1 MLRELKIENLAIIDE
16 LDLEFEDGFIVLT
29 GETGA
34 GKSIILSGINL
45 LIGEKATT
53 DMIRSG
59 EKNLSAQ
66 GVFEVNNEQKE
77 ELLDK
82 FGIDIEENEVI
93 VRRTLDV
100 NGKGKIYVN
109 GIRVSLTNLKE
120 IMGTLVDIVGQHS
133 HQMLLNKSNHIK
145 LLDKFLGEEGKELLK
160 KSSRLYNEYREIAE
174 RIEGIEK
181 DRKEA
186 IEKKEF
192 YEFQLM
198 EIEKINPKKNE
209 DTLLEDEYKK
219 LFNAGKIKEKIDNSL
234 VYLRDGEVNSLHFIY
249 NSRKNIESLCKYGD
263 EFNELLDKL
272 EKIYYELEDCVDIMD
287 TLNEDIDIDDIR
299 LQEVVDRLDII
310 NKMKIKYGAT
320 IEEILQFKE
329 RIAEK
334 INLLEE
340 NSFEVQKLQK
350 KRLEIEKEYWENA
363 HLLRRLRKEKA
374 VQIERSLK
382 EELKFLKMGDT
393 QIHIVI
399 EESKNM
405 GINGSDIVEIL
416 ISTNLGQDM
425 KPLWKIASGGEV
437 SRIMLAL
444 KVIFSRVDNVPILIF
459 DEIDT
464 GVGGETV
471 RKIADKLRE
480 IGEHAQVVSIT
491 HSPAIAA
498 KAHQQFYIKKHTI
511 KNKTSTIVTKLDDE
525 KRIKEIARMLAG
537 ENITEAVI
545 QHAKE
550 LLKEDR

>member
-16 LDLEFEDGFIVLT
+16 LDLEFGDGFIVLT

-53 DMIRSG
+53 DMIRTG
-59 EKNLSAQ
+59 EKSLSAQ
-66 GVFEVNNEQKE
+66 GVFEINDEQSE
-77 ELLDK
+77 ELSEK
-82 FGIDIEENEVI
+82 FGIDTEDNEVI
-93 VRRTLDV
+93 VRRTLDIK
-100 NGKGKIYVN
+100 GKGKVFVN
-109 GIRVSLTNLKE
+109 GIRVSLTSLRE

-133 HQMLLNKSNHIK
+133 HQMLLNKNNHIK
-145 LLDKFLGEEGKELLK
+145 LLDKFLGERGKELLK
-160 KSSRLYNEYREIAE
+160 NSNRLYLRYKELNT
-174 RIEGIEK
+174 RIENIENN
-181 DRKEA
+181 RKEA

-209 DTLLEDEYKK
+209 DVILEDEYKK
-219 LFNAGKIKEKIDNSL
+219 LFNAGKIKEKMENSSL
-234 VYLRDGEVNSLHFIY
+234 YLRDGEINALHLIHNSK
-249 NSRKNIESLCKYGD
+249 KNIEGLCKYGN
-263 EFNELLDKL
+263 EFNELLEKL
-272 EKIYYELEDCVDIMD
+272 EKVYYELEDCVDIMD
-287 TLNEDIDIDDIR
+287 TLNDDIDIDDRR
-299 LQEVVDRLDII
+299 LQEVVERLDII

-320 IEEILQFKE
+320 IEEILEFKE
-329 RIAEK
+329 SIAEK
-334 INLLEE
+334 INCLEE
-340 NSFEVQKLQK
+340 DSFEVQKLQNE
-350 KRLEIEKEYWENA
+350 RSEVEKEYWENA
-363 HLLRRLRKEKA
+363 RQLRKLRKEKA
-374 VQIERSLK
+374 IQIEKSLK
-382 EELKFLKMGDT
+382 EELKFLKMGEA
-393 QIHIVI
+393 QIHVVVD
-399 EESKNM
+399 ESENM
-405 GINGSDIVEIL
+405 GSNGADVVEIF

-444 KVIFSRVDNVPILIF
+444 KVIFSRVDNIPILIF

-498 KAHQQFYIKKHTI
+498 KAHQQFYIKKSTVD
-511 KNKTSTIVTKLDDE
+511 NNTKTTVTKLDDRGRVE
-525 KRIKEIARMLAG
+525 EIARMLAG

-545 QHAKE
+545 QHAEE
-550 LLKEDR
+550 LLKESR

>member
-16 LDLEFEDGFIVLT
+16 LDLEFENGFIVLT

-53 DMIRSG
+53 DMIRTG
-59 EKNLSAQ
+59 EKSLSAQ
-66 GVFEVNNEQKE
+66 GVFEINDEQRD
-77 ELLDK
+77 ELLSR
-82 FGIDIEENEVI
+82 FEIDAEDNEVI
-93 VRRTLDV
+93 VRRTLDI
-100 NGKGKIYVN
+100 NGKGKVFVN
-109 GIRVSLTNLKE
+109 GVRVSLTNLKE

-133 HQMLLNKSNHIK
+133 HQMLLNKNNHIK

-160 KSSRLYNEYREIAE
+160 NSNQLYNRFKEIDNKIESIE
-174 RIEGIEK
+174 RN
-181 DRKEA
+181 RREA

-192 YEFQLM
+192 YEFQLA

-209 DTLLEDEYKK
+209 DNILEDEYKK
-219 LFNAGKIKEKIDNSL
+219 LFNAGKIKEKIENSSL
-234 VYLRDGEVNSLHFIY
+234 YLRDGEVNALHFIY
-249 NSRKNIESLCKYGD
+249 NSRKNIESLCKYGE

-272 EKIYYELEDCVDIMD
+272 EKVYYELEDCVDIMD
-287 TLNEDIDIDDIR
+287 TLNDDIDIDDRR
-299 LQEVVDRLDII
+299 LQEVVERLDVI

-320 IEEILQFKE
+320 IEEILEFKE
-329 RIAEK
+329 SIAQK

-340 NSFEVQKLQK
+340 DSFEVQKLQK
-350 KRLEIEKEYWENA
+350 EREELEKEYWKNA
-363 HLLRRLRKEKA
+363 HQLRRIRKEKA
-374 VQIERSLK
+374 IQIERNLK
-382 EELKFLKMGDT
+382 DELKFLKMGDA
-393 QIHIVI
+393 QIHVVI
-399 EESKNM
+399 EESKVM
-405 GINGSDIVEIL
+405 GANGADIVEIL
-416 ISTNLGQDM
+416 ISTNIGQDM

-511 KNKTSTIVTKLDDE
+511 DNRTSTTVTKLDE
-525 KRIKEIARMLAG
+525 KGRVEEIARMLAG
-537 ENITEAVI
+537 ENVSEAVL
-545 QHAKE
+545 QHAEE
-550 LLKEDR
+550 LLKESR